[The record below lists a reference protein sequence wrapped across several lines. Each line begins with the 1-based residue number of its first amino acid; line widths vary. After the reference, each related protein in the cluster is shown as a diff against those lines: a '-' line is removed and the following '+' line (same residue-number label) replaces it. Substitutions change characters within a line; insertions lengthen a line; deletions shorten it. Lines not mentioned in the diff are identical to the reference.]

1 VRATGSEDID
11 TAQAHTDAPSSAE
24 SPLIE
29 DTLLIENTS
38 QTQSASQY
46 QLSKSTGQTDQPSPT
61 GAPESEDFYSID
73 LNPMDAEKQY
83 LLANRYLTGKNLFK
97 DTGRA
102 AYWFEQAARQKHVQ
116 AQYQLGEMYKHGKGV
131 TASLAKAK
139 FWLSSAASAGM
150 VEAEISLHDLDGIP
164 LAQQSNVVKTNVSI
178 SNIEQDAMITSLENG
193 NRQKDSAIPAAS
205 NLPDPDQSNMSDNEL
220 PTTTGMISMM
230 GKGIT
235 TTNGVDDEIK
245 NLIEA
250 AHNNDP
256 DAQLKL
262 ADMYHKGRG
271 VDRDLDAAVQW
282 YKKSAVA
289 GEAEAQFKLGDMYK
303 RGAGVEKNNA
313 LAIKWYRKA
322 ANQGHEEARHRLGG
336 CRIC

>member
-1 VRATGSEDID
+1 
-11 TAQAHTDAPSSAE
+11 
-24 SPLIE
+24 
-29 DTLLIENTS
+29 
-38 QTQSASQY
+38 
-46 QLSKSTGQTDQPSPT
+46 
-61 GAPESEDFYSID
+61 
-73 LNPMDAEKQY
+73 
-83 LLANRYLTGKNLFK
+83 
-97 DTGRA
+97 
-102 AYWFEQAARQKHVQ
+102 
-116 AQYQLGEMYKHGKGV
+116 
-131 TASLAKAK
+131 
-139 FWLSSAASAGM
+139 
-150 VEAEISLHDLDGIP
+150 
-164 LAQQSNVVKTNVSI
+164 
-178 SNIEQDAMITSLENG
+178 
-193 NRQKDSAIPAAS
+193 
-205 NLPDPDQSNMSDNEL
+205 
-220 PTTTGMISMM
+220 MISMM
-230 GKGIT
+230 GKSIT